1 MISTNYPLFARSMSV
16 PKEMNQ
22 LSVEAFTAGVVE
34 AALDGLGF
42 VSVKALPP
50 TLLFC
55 RLLTRNLAVRQ
66 PARVTA
72 HSVPSAEHPL
82 RTTILVK
89 LTKEVMDREEA
100 LGPA

>member
-1 MISTNYPLFARSMSV
+1 MSV

-22 LSVEAFTAGVVE
+22 LSVEAFTAGIVE

-42 VSVKALPP
+42 VG
-50 TLLFC
+50 TLWYTFIYKMYAD
-55 RLLTRNLAVRQ
+55 RFPSLTDQ

-72 HSVPSAEHPL
+72 HSVPSVEYPQ

-89 LTKEVMDREEA
+89 LNKEVMDREEA